1 MKKHN
6 FNAGPAILPA
16 SVIEEAANAV
26 VDFKGSGMSI
36 LEISH
41 RSSDF
46 VPLMDEASDLVKKLI
61 GLDDNYEV
69 LFLSGGAST
78 QFFMT
83 AMNLLDDQETAA
95 YADTGSWSSKAI
107 KEAKLFGKIE
117 VVASSKSENYNH
129 IPKGYAVPDH
139 AKYLHITTNNTI
151 FGTQYHELPK
161 TNVPLVADMSS
172 DLLSRPIDYKRFDLI
187 YGGAQKNLGPAGV
200 TLVIIKKSAL
210 GKVSRSIPTMLNYQT
225 HIENQSSYNT
235 PPVFPIYVCLLTLR
249 WIKSQGGLTAIEKKN
264 KIKGDLFYNALDN
277 NPLFI
282 GTAQKEDRSLMNA
295 TFLLKDES
303 LEKEFLSL
311 CKSTGIEGLKGHRSV
326 GGFRASI
333 YNAMPLE
340 SVEVLVQ
347 IMKDFAEKKG

>member
-6 FNAGPAILPA
+6 FNAGPAILPQ
-16 SVIEEAANAV
+16 SVIQEAASAV

-46 VPLMDEASDLVKKLI
+46 VPLMDEASELVKKLI
-61 GLDDNYEV
+61 GLAENYEV

-83 AMNLLDDQETAA
+83 AMNLLNDNETAA

-107 KEAKLFGKIE
+107 KEAKLFGNIE
-117 VVASSKSENYNH
+117 VVASSKSENYNY
-129 IPKGYAVPDH
+129 IPKGYTVPDY

-187 YGGAQKNLGPAGV
+187 YGGAQKNLGPSGV
-200 TLVIIKKSAL
+200 TLVIVKKTIL

-249 WIKSQGGLTAIEKKN
+249 WIESQGGLTAIEKKN

-311 CKSTGIEGLKGHRSV
+311 CKSAGIEGLKGHRSV

-347 IMKDFAEKKG
+347 VMNDFAEKKG

>member
-6 FNAGPAILPA
+6 FNAGPAILPP
-16 SVIEEAANAV
+16 SVIQEAANAV

-61 GLDDNYEV
+61 GLDENYEV

-83 AMNLLDDQETAA
+83 AMNLLDDHETAA

-117 VVASSKSENYNH
+117 VVASSKSQNYNH
-129 IPKGYAVPDH
+129 IPKDYSVPDY

-172 DLLSRPIDYKRFDLI
+172 DLLSRPIDYKRYDLI

-200 TLVIIKKSAL
+200 TLVIVKKSAL

-249 WIKSQGGLTAIEKKN
+249 WIESQGGLPAMEKKN
-264 KIKGDLFYNALDN
+264 KIKGDLFYNALDT

-282 GTAQKEDRSLMNA
+282 GTAHKEDRSLMNA

-303 LEKEFLSL
+303 LEKEFLAL
-311 CKSTGIEGLKGHRSV
+311 CKTAGIEGLKGHRSV

-347 IMKDFAEKKG
+347 IMNDFAEKKG

>member
-1 MKKHN
+1 MKKYN
-6 FNAGPAILPA
+6 FNAGPAILPQ
-16 SVIEEAANAV
+16 SVIQEAASAV

-61 GLDDNYEV
+61 GLDENYEV

-83 AMNLLDDQETAA
+83 AMNLLNDNETAA

-107 KEAKLFGKIE
+107 KEAKLFGNIE
-117 VVASSKSENYNH
+117 VVASSKSENYNY
-129 IPKGYAVPDH
+129 IPKGYAVPDY

-187 YGGAQKNLGPAGV
+187 YGGAQKNLGPSGV
-200 TLVIIKKSAL
+200 TLVIVKKTIL
-210 GKVSRSIPTMLNYQT
+210 GKVSRFIPTMLNYQT

-249 WIKSQGGLTAIEKKN
+249 WIESQRGLTAIEKKN

-311 CKSTGIEGLKGHRSV
+311 CKSAGIEGLKGHRSV

-347 IMKDFAEKKG
+347 VMNDFAEKKG